1 MYVLKIAHIA
11 VLIGSGLIIRDSQRL
26 YVGII
31 LTRHAHFLT
40 ILLSETIRCE
50 TLSLVKHTHDVP
62 QQKNPIIKKITVHIG
77 MPDMDCDC
85 IIFMLLTDKTA
96 VTSHRT
102 RL

>member
-1 MYVLKIAHIA
+1 M
-11 VLIGSGLIIRDSQRL
+11 
-26 YVGII
+26 
-31 LTRHAHFLT
+31 
-40 ILLSETIRCE
+40 
-50 TLSLVKHTHDVP
+50 SLVKHTHDVP